1 MKISFKKCVIFF
13 NFLISFI
20 FYLDTLGLS
29 PTKDKFIKALS
40 GTLRGIPKV
49 LCSNAIPIDGSLPD
63 YRMEETDVSS
73 YISHLHQ

>member
-1 MKISFKKCVIFF
+1 MKTSFKKCVIFF
-13 NFLISFI
+13 IFKFLSFL
-20 FYLDTLGLS
+20 YLDTLGLS

-63 YRMEETDVSS
+63 YHMEETDVTKPETAETK
-73 YISHLHQ
+73 